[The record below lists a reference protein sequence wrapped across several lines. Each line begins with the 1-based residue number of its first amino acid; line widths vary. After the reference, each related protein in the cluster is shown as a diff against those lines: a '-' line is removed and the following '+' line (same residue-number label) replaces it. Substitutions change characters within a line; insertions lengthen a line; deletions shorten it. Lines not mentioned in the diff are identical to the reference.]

1 MRTGPGGL
9 HRIPIIEI
17 EFDDGVPAGGFA
29 LGIGADVILL
39 VVLQA
44 GKILCQRGVDVL
56 QMATELCGT

>member
-1 MRTGPGGL
+1 MAS
-9 HRIPIIEI
+9 
-17 EFDDGVPAGGFA
+17 PAGGFA